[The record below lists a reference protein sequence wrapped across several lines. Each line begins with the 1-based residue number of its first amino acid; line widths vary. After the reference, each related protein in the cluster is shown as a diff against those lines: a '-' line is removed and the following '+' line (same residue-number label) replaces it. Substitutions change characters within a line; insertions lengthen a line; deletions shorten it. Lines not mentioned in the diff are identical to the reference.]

1 MLHLVSD
8 FIKKQLDDDKL
19 AGEYHFPRN
28 QLYQMYFVMSRL
40 DAPRFCKL
48 DFIVNFG
55 VPQPAKAEV
64 CELFQTGGGQAHA
77 FSVFEKLDEVA
88 LLKIHK
94 YLFWA
99 DKKLH
104 SVFYIEDKDTISEDL
119 LFDFRSEEDQQKFK
133 QSEQLGNKK
142 AN

>member
-1 MLHLVSD
+1 
-8 FIKKQLDDDKL
+8 
-19 AGEYHFPRN
+19 
-28 QLYQMYFVMSRL
+28 MSRL

-55 VPQPAKAEV
+55 VPQQTKAEV
-64 CELFQTGGGQAHA
+64 CELFQNGGGQAHA
-77 FSVFEKLDEVA
+77 FAVFAKLDEVA

-133 QSEQLGNKK
+133 QSEQLGK
-142 AN
+142 